1 MAPQGR
7 LKAPAFRK
15 LRMGRRI
22 LLVDDDVLVRTLT
35 SRVLRSEN
43 YEVVEASDGL
53 EAWSLAQETRFDLVI
68 TDSRMPN
75 LSGSELVTR
84 LRDLHPALPI
94 LQISGS
100 HGSGS
105 EEMMRGVASLFKPF
119 GVGDLVTAVRGLL
132 CWLLLHVPALTPEMR
147 SVLD

>member
-1 MAPQGR
+1 MA
-7 LKAPAFRK
+7 
-15 LRMGRRI
+15 RRI
-22 LLVDDDVLVRTLT
+22 LLVEDEVMLRTLT
-35 SRVLRSEN
+35 ARVLRSEK

-53 EAWSLAQETRFDLVI
+53 EAWGLATESRFDLVI

-84 LRDLHPALPI
+84 LRERQPALPI
-94 LQISGS
+94 LRISGS

-119 GVGDLVTAVRGLL
+119 GIGDLVAAVRALL
-132 CWLLLHVPALTPEMR
+132 CWLLLHVPMP
-147 SVLD
+147 